1 MSKGA
6 RSLRFGSVADMPP
19 GMRALFESQAIGV
32 TKGGT
37 VTVPAMLEQ
46 GKVVPMHRPPT
57 VPKAVRGSRRSKYNA
72 QPTVVDGIR
81 FDSKAEAHYYEAL
94 KLRVSAGEVLYFHRQ
109 VRIELPGAVR
119 YVVDFQEFH
128 ADGTTHYVDVKGV
141 ETAMFKTKKRQVE
154 ALYPIQIECVR

>member
-6 RSLRFGSVADMPP
+6 RSLRFQSVADMPP
-19 GMRALFESQAIGV
+19 GMRALYESQAIGV
-32 TKGGT
+32 TRSGT

-46 GKVVPMHRPPT
+46 GLVVPMHRPPV
-57 VPKAVRGSRRSKYNA
+57 VPTAVRGPRRGKYNA

-81 FDSKAEAHYYEAL
+81 FDSKAEARYYEQL
-94 KLRVSAGEVLYFHRQ
+94 KLRVAAGEVLYFHRQ
-109 VRIELPGAVR
+109 VRIELPGGVR

-141 ETAMFKTKKRQVE
+141 ETPMFKTKKRQVE